1 MEDAKRK
8 VIRHEEATKFIR
20 KCLLHN
26 LNPKFVRFKL
36 YRDSAS
42 RSKAA
47 VNFRR
52 NLQSELQVDSKC
64 LRNLEEGVVRRKE
77 KLFQS
82 LGPITVVCVRRFL
95 ATKEQQERSRVQERH
110 LHKLRLLGLHDNKR
124 VEGTLHNFS
133 SKPLTQAETE
143 ILARGLDYC
152 IYPHRLNLLK
162 IKVEF
167 KETHGTKTYPGF

>member
-1 MEDAKRK
+1 MFEEFRK
-8 VIRHEEATKFIR
+8 
-20 KCLLHN
+20 
-26 LNPKFVRFKL
+26 
-36 YRDSAS
+36 D
-42 RSKAA
+42 
-47 VNFRR
+47 
-52 NLQSELQVDSKC
+52 
-64 LRNLEEGVVRRKE
+64 

-95 ATKEQQERSRVQERH
+95 ATEEQERSRVQERH

-133 SKPLTQAETE
+133 SKQLTQAETE

-152 IYPHRLNLLK
+152 FYTRRLNLLK

-167 KETHGTKTYPGF
+167 EKTYSEIMRHLAPKHILDFKLKMLNLYNSKPASHKTHMVYTISSCSKTYCRMQSRDGRSHFFILRSA